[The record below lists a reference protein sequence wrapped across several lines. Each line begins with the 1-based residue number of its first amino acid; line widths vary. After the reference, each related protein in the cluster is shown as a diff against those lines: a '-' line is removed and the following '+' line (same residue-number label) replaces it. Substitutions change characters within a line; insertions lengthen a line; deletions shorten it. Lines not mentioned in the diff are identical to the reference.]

1 MEVEHLQ
8 FREASDLGRDRR
20 NSRHHYHRQRP
31 LVFGTTEHTQVREVG
46 HIIRNLLHK
55 LKRNVQF
62 PEVGELHQKRRERLD
77 DRGLFLFL
85 VLVYVHVARVTRH
98 VVNVLRVVDV
108 ATQIQTRQSIL
119 RIRLYHDF
127 ITLMIALRRLR
138 LLTAAQFPMAWTP
151 VEFCNSLRPSR
162 VHAHPIFF
170 PNPREKET
178 VAEKRRQ
185 IGIKK
190 RPAGIEPATS
200 QSAIEC
206 STTELKSL
214 SCLLSFTGA
223 LESPISFSHPRHLR
237 TERGEWVT
245 TNTLFIWAGPNSFR
259 ES

>member
-20 NSRHHYHRQRP
+20 NSRYHYHRQWP
-31 LVFGTTEHTQVREVG
+31 LVFGTTEHAQVREVG
-46 HIIRNLLHK
+46 NIIRNLLHK
-55 LKRNVQF
+55 LKRNVQL
-62 PEVGELHQKRRERLD
+62 PEVGELHQKRRECLD

-119 RIRLYHDF
+119 RIRLYHEP

-138 LLTAAQFPMAWTP
+138 LLTAAQFPMAWAP

-162 VHAHPIFF
+162 VHVHSVFF
-170 PNPREKET
+170 PNSRKKET
-178 VAEKRRQ
+178 VAEKRSP
-185 IGIKK
+185 IEIKK

-214 SCLLSFTGA
+214 SCFQSFPSA
-223 LESPISFSHPRHLR
+223 LESPIPLAHPRHLG

-245 TNTLFIWAGPNSFR
+245 TNTFFIWAGPNSFR